1 MKKFLTQIL
10 TVCAVLAVTSSAA
23 LAAAGW
29 EEDYEKAVAQ
39 AKAEKKM
46 VLLDF
51 TGSTWC
57 PPCKALKREVFSQTE
72 FQEYAKKNLTLVE
85 LDFSPYGKPVS
96 KQFEK
101 AHQKLSDDFRITQ
114 FPTVIVLS
122 SEGKKVGQVGYVPG
136 GPKAFIAELEKLK
149 K

>member
-10 TVCAVLAVTSSAA
+10 SVCAVLAVTSSAA

-101 AHQKLSDDFRITQ
+101 AHQKLADDFRITQ

-122 SEGKKVGQVGYVPG
+122 SEGKKIGQVGYVPG